1 MQFFSLFFKDFYYT
15 LLYLSEN
22 SYLCTSLTKNKREQ
36 IYYNFINLLLT

>member
-36 IYYNFINLLLT
+36 NIIIILLIYY